1 MAQDSPDTSPPFN
14 SVTGENVTSES
25 AAVNPADVNPANVN
39 PANVN
44 GPAVNPVTAST
55 LPRIVGRSSSHFTR
69 VVRLFAEECAV
80 RYDFQVVPSLLS
92 EDAAVYGGNPG
103 LRVPTLVTARG
114 PLFGSLGSCRALAS
128 LANRPPR
135 MVWPEST
142 ALGVAANALE
152 LSLQA
157 MSTEVTLIMTSAT
170 ASPYATKLRT
180 ALEGMLG
187 WLEASVL
194 DALEALPERDLSY
207 LELSLFCLLDHLEFR
222 EVMVLDRHD
231 QLRRFRDR
239 FAERPSAAATRF
251 RFDS

>member
-14 SVTGENVTSES
+14 NVTGES
-25 AAVNPADVNPANVN
+25 AAVNTADGNGAAANPA
-39 PANVN
+39 
-44 GPAVNPVTAST
+44 TAST

-69 VVRLFAEECAV
+69 VVRMFAEECAV

-103 LRVPTLVTARG
+103 LRVPSLVTARG
-114 PLFGSLGSCRALAS
+114 PIFGSLASCRALAP
-128 LANRPPR
+128 LASRPLR

-170 ASPYATKLRT
+170 GAAAAPYATKLRT
-180 ALEGMLG
+180 ALAGMLG
-187 WLEASVL
+187 WLEGSVL

-207 LELSLFCLLDHLEFR
+207 LELSLFCLVEHLEFR
-222 EVMVLDRHD
+222 EVMLLDRHD
-231 QLRRFRDR
+231 QLRRFRDQ